1 MRWRFSPALVRSHSV
16 PACGDG
22 AFLPLSPEDTLRER
36 DGQSPAFGDRHSSFL
51 DDAGIRF
58 LE

>member
-1 MRWRFSPALVRSHSV
+1 MRWRFSRALVRSHSV

-22 AFLPLSPEDTLRER
+22 AFLPLR